1 LDWQSFLERAP
12 FMAACKGKFIVLE
25 SSEAMRDALR
35 RNDFAMILNPYGE
48 MFPSMSRENLP
59 ADLDLVKDYV
69 KKGGVWWEVG
79 GYSFYTIIE
88 PEPYMAVSETYT
100 SAVADFTFLDYG
112 KNGGFVLM
120 GIPFFIGIVLGG
132 LPDLLAVAFGIAGI
146 SRAGRI
152 RRGMGAAVTGLVL
165 GSVSLLSVFLGAGWL
180 W

>member
-1 LDWQSFLERAP
+1 VVQSNGYAT
-12 FMAACKGKFIVLE
+12 AALVLG
-25 SSEAMRDALR
+25 
-35 RNDFAMILNPYGE
+35 IC
-48 MFPSMSRENLP
+48 
-59 ADLDLVKDYV
+59 
-69 KKGGVWWEVG
+69 
-79 GYSFYTIIE
+79 
-88 PEPYMAVSETYT
+88 
-100 SAVADFTFLDYG
+100 
-112 KNGGFVLM
+112 GFVLM